1 MSEIDDVPYLGGST
15 AQLYR
20 RDGPGV
26 WTDICGSALPPEAGF
41 DDVGLAFIAGVDAS
55 EIYAGGSITVAR
67 RSISEAEQRQAEEA
81 AAAGAIDRMIQILD
95 GTMQEGVDHTD
106 EGRAY
111 VLSGSAWQRIDLP
124 TNSAL
129 RDILIESPDK
139 VWMVGFGGAILLG
152 SAAAGFRNI
161 GFHGDTETILSFTK
175 FGDRY
180 VAA

>member
-1 MSEIDDVPYLGGST
+1 
-15 AQLYR
+15 
-20 RDGPGV
+20 
-26 WTDICGSALPPEAGF
+26 
-41 DDVGLAFIAGVDAS
+41 LAFIAGVDAS

-106 EGRAY
+106 QGRAY
-111 VLSGSAWQRIDLP
+111 VLSGGAWQRIDLP